1 MNNKHMSDE
10 VISKWWKELCNGP
23 SLVEMAKE
31 RGFECNTDL
40 KFHYRYMEQYEKE
53 RNLTDAEKAD
63 KRNLE
68 ILKKW

>member
-1 MNNKHMSDE
+1 MNEE
-10 VISKWWKELCNGP
+10 VISKWWKDLCEGP